1 MRGNNDLEGNEMRM
15 SKWFAAILLLL
26 AISPSLAG
34 LLFSIV
40 INPIVSA
47 EIRNHPN
54 GKDAREAMLLTFDDR
69 TLVVNYL
76 KEGSTVFV
84 GVDGKWWRA
93 FAGNGIPVSMLIR
106 GETYH
111 GRGEL
116 APDDPAFIEDV
127 FSRLRPTTP
136 DWLPSV
142 LTAKLIV
149 ITLDSMPAPS

>member
-1 MRGNNDLEGNEMRM
+1 MKVT
-15 SKWFAAILLLL
+15 KWIAAILLLL

-40 INPIVSA
+40 VNPIVSA

-54 GKDAREAMLLTFDDR
+54 GKDAQEAMLLTFDDR

-76 KEGSTVFV
+76 KEGRTVYV

-93 FAGNGIPVSMLIR
+93 FTGNGIPVSMLIR

-111 GRGEL
+111 GRGKL
-116 APDDPAFIEDV
+116 APDDPVFIEDV

-136 DWLPSV
+136 DWLPSA

-149 ITLDSMPAPS
+149 ITLDSKPAPS

>member
-1 MRGNNDLEGNEMRM
+1 MNGNKDLEGNAMRM
-15 SKWFAAILLLL
+15 TKWIAAILLLL
-26 AISPSLAG
+26 AISPSFAG

-47 EIRNHPN
+47 ELRNHPN
-54 GKDAREAMLLTFDDR
+54 GKDAREAMLLAFDDR
-69 TLVVNYL
+69 TLVVNCL
-76 KEGSTVFV
+76 KEGNVIFV
-84 GVDGKWWRA
+84 GVDGKLWRA

-111 GRGEL
+111 GRGKL

-149 ITLDSMPAPS
+149 ITLDSVPAPS